1 MAELGR
7 TGSWKAHSEARIT
20 APDDIARRL
29 GIEPGDLCVRTSY
42 EFLAD
47 GQPGQLSISGEPM
60 AITSETPI
68 VLSEIGPFAGKGVV
82 ERMRSIGLDITNAI
96 EVPRPARTSRRQANL
111 LRISLG
117 DLIIVIERTYYDGDG
132 RAARRPTSP
141 SPTPAGKSP
150 TTGRGCAGRMR
161 RCRRRERRRLGRSR
175 HRRGDRGCR

>member
-60 AITSETPI
+60 AITSGTPI
-68 VLSEIGPFAGKGVV
+68 VLSEMGPFAGKGVV

-96 EVPRPARTSRRQANL
+96 EVPRPARTAQETGQPAPHQPRRPDHCHRADV
-111 LRISLG
+111 LR
-117 DLIIVIERTYYDGDG
+117 R
-132 RAARRPTSP
+132 RRARRETADIAVPDTRWEVAYDRARMCWANAAVSSTGTKTAGEVAAP
-141 SPTPAGKSP
+141 S
-150 TTGRGCAGRMR
+150 R
-161 RCRRRERRRLGRSR
+161 
-175 HRRGDRGCR
+175 